1 MIAKELK
8 SHFLNMYLI
17 ALSDYDFDKKE
28 IDEILKI
35 GEKHGVSESEFEKII
50 LNPEEIN
57 FEIPQNLKKKIEYL
71 YDYARIIWADG
82 VIQDNETKSLYNFC
96 LKFGFENE
104 IATELTDWLI
114 IQAKKDLSHIEF
126 SDEIDKL
133 INKTT

>member
-17 ALSDYDFDKKE
+17 ALSDYEFDKKE
-28 IDEILKI
+28 VDEILKI
-35 GEKHGVSESEFEKII
+35 GEKHGVSKSEFEKII
-50 LNPEEIN
+50 LNPAEIN

-82 VIQDNETKSLYNFC
+82 IIQDDETKSLYNFC

-104 IATELTDWLI
+104 IAIELTDWLI
-114 IQAKKDLSHIEF
+114 IQAKKDLSHIEL